1 MAIDPLGNIRKY
13 DPAAATQSTTSS
25 SSGVGGTVTEQTQN
39 FLKLLIAQIQNQ
51 DPMAPMDASSMT
63 SQMSQLNMVSSIG
76 DMNKS
81 MTAML
86 SQMQSVNFM
95 NQATLI
101 GKSPVVAGGGIAFDG
116 ANPVVLGANAVNP
129 LTAAVAT
136 IKDVKGSTVNSMD
149 MGPLDAGM
157 NNFAWDGKDADGNT
171 VPAGLYYLS
180 ISGTNTTGG
189 KEAPTAYVA
198 SPVMSVSKGSNG
210 DALLSLLDGRK
221 ISASEVQQWIS

>member
-1 MAIDPLGNIRKY
+1 MATDPLANIRKY
-13 DPAAATQSTTSS
+13 DPAAASKPST

-76 DMNKS
+76 DMNRS

-95 NQATLI
+95 NQAALI
-101 GKSPVVAGGGIAFDG
+101 GHSPIVAGGGILFDG
-116 ANPVVLGANAVNP
+116 TNAAVLGASAVNP
-129 LTAAVAT
+129 LTSAVAT
-136 IKDVKGSTVNSMD
+136 IKDANGNTVNSMD
-149 MGPLDAGM
+149 MGSLDAGM

-171 VPAGLYYLS
+171 MPAGMYYLS
-180 ISGTNTTGG
+180 ISGTSTTGA
-189 KEAPTAYVA
+189 KEIPTAYVA

-210 DALLSLLDGRK
+210 DALLSLLDGKK
-221 ISASEVQQWIS
+221 INASEIQQWIS

>member
-1 MAIDPLGNIRKY
+1 MATDPLANIRKY
-13 DPAAATQSTTSS
+13 DPAAATQTKTTSA
-25 SSGVGGTVTEQTQN
+25 VGGDVTEQTQN

-95 NQATLI
+95 NQAALI
-101 GKSPVVAGGGIAFDG
+101 GHSPVVAGGGISFDG
-116 ANPVVLGANAVNP
+116 SSPAVLGANAVNP
-129 LTAAVAT
+129 LRDAVAT
-136 IKDVKGSTVNSMD
+136 IKDASGNTVNSMD
-149 MGPLDAGM
+149 MGSLDAGM

-171 VPAGLYYLS
+171 MPAGMYYLS
-180 ISGTNTTGG
+180 ISGTNTTGA
-189 KEAPTAYVA
+189 KEIPTAYVA
-198 SPVMSVSKGSNG
+198 SQVMSVSKGSNG

-221 ISASEVQQWIS
+221 INASEIQQWIS